1 MVPPKDI
8 IVHHYKFIF
17 KCLEY
22 SQNRYITLAI
32 CSGNEDIYGIKFFN
46 SLEKKTKEFKPL
58 KCQTSLC
65 KDAKHVEA

>member
-1 MVPPKDI
+1 MVLPKDI

-22 SQNRYITLAI
+22 NQNCYITLAI
-32 CSGNEDIYGIKFFN
+32 CNGNEDIYGSNFFN
-46 SLEKKTKEFKPL
+46 SLVKKTKGFKPL